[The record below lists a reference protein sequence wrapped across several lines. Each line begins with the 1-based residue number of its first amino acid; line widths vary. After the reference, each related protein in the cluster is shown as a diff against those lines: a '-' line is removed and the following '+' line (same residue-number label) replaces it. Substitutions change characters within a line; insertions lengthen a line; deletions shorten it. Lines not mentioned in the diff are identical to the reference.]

1 MRKLVYLLP
10 IMALVGLGSACN
22 NLEDDNYFKSSRV
35 ENVNP
40 EVFSTDKTV
49 AEYIQSNADF
59 SKMAALFQR
68 EGIFQEMPTSG
79 ELHTVLVVSNE
90 NYQEPEAEEANKI
103 ARSHVTNLSVAPSK
117 LNNGDRL
124 LMWHNKYVKVSTDSA
139 AEVGNLIGH
148 VLFNTSTLKEVIK
161 AEDGYIYVISD
172 MIYTPTSL
180 QDYINGL
187 DDSKYARF
195 KHMVTA
201 SGNTQFDRNNS
212 KVIGVDSNGNT
223 LYDSV
228 FIYTNDFF
236 DNKGFS
242 LSSESL
248 KATMLV
254 FSDEVI
260 AKALKEAKAKLK
272 SWGYDHK
279 TLLLRNGSWD
289 SVYVGYT
296 SDKDLEDWILKAAFF
311 RETYS
316 AADLTPKYNVEDTT
330 INDFKSIYDII
341 WRPTVQELDLDNPVV
356 LSNGIAY
363 EVKSFRIPNNRLIYR
378 LHEEFR
384 YYDQCDADQKA
395 MYFKSENLANFKV
408 SNNEVGEWTPLSG
421 VWPPHGDSPL
431 TCKVEDN
438 TVANY
443 KLDFTPLYSR
453 ANREGGFDVGALLVP
468 PGTYR
473 MAMGFKQGMA
483 DVTAQL
489 FAVIPD
495 AGEEYPCAEPTLLT
509 LGDGSTTWH
518 YDRGATLSN
527 RLPEYY
533 NVNDER
539 LTAGSKNGYYWTDGG
554 PVYSEV
560 RIPDLYGDGSPV
572 QLLIRITGKN
582 GTTCGALTFN
592 HWCLRPTA
600 NNY

>member
-1 MRKLVYLLP
+1 MLP

-22 NLEDDNYFKSSRV
+22 NLEDDDYYKSSRV
-35 ENVNP
+35 ENVNS
-40 EVFSTDKTV
+40 EVTSTDKTV
-49 AEYIQSNADF
+49 VDYIQSNADF

-68 EGIFQEMPTSG
+68 EGIFEEMPTSG
-79 ELHTVLVVSNE
+79 ELHTVLVVTNE

-139 AEVGNLIGH
+139 AELGNIIDH

-187 DDSKYARF
+187 DDSKYGRF

-201 SGNTQFDRNNS
+201 SGNTQFDRANS

-260 AKALKEAKAKLK
+260 AKGLKEAKAKLK

-279 TLLLRNGSWD
+279 TLLQRNGSWD

-316 AADLTPKYNVEDTT
+316 AADLTPKYNAEDST
-330 INDFKSIYDII
+330 INDFKSIYDVI
-341 WRPTVQELDLDNPVV
+341 WRTTVQELDLDNPVV

-384 YYDQCDADQKA
+384 YYEQCDADQKA

-408 SNNEVGEWTPLSG
+408 SNNEVAEWTPLSG

-453 ANREGGFDVGALLVP
+453 VNREGGFDVGALLVP

-509 LGDGSTTWH
+509 LGNGSTTWH

-533 NVNDER
+533 DVNDER

-572 QLLIRITGKN
+572 QLLIRITGNN